1 MKKLLLTLSLFALV
15 KISVAQL
22 QLTGTIK
29 NGIVQDEIEINFS
42 RDGNYW
48 SNNSIHL
55 KPNKAGNFQF
65 RSPERTAKFA
75 ILVYKEIQQYVL
87 LSPNRPLHVNVN
99 AQSPNPFGFGG
110 QAKPEN
116 DLMVKLHLSNVSDL
130 PFIKELK
137 AKNSYATWSVDSVIQ
152 IKLPQIMYSLDSSL
166 KYVNRSAIPASSK
179 SLIAVEVKYQYAHA
193 LADKIGA
200 YVNNRKNRKDFHLR
214 FIDTTFKL
222 FKVPAKDDLDRGLY
236 PNNYLDNYAQ
246 FKSWQA
252 FYPYT
257 VNPNK
262 ELAKL
267 ALKANTRIDF
277 DELMEN
283 VNMSGEKYAFN
294 VAVKN
299 IMPQYAWEK
308 QLNNLMFELTMS
320 GQLQLADR
328 LLHFIRSNGSDKGYI
343 AAAEKMFL
351 PLKKARD
358 QYAHNLNIKIRPDY
372 KTATSLSQIL
382 QPYKGKVVL
391 IDMWFTQCPPC
402 IAELKYTPALKER
415 FKSDDVV
422 FLNIAAEPDK
432 NDEVWRDFIFINNM
446 TGEHIRKTDN
456 EIKSLWNE
464 LGIPDKDTAYPR
476 YFIID
481 KNGNIADNNAKRP
494 SEGEALYK
502 DLEMALNK

>member
-1 MKKLLLTLSLFALV
+1 MKKLLLTLSLLSLV
-15 KISVAQL
+15 KISIAQL

-29 NGIVQDEIEINFS
+29 NATAQDAIEINFS

-48 SNNSIHL
+48 PNNSIHL

-65 RSPERTAKFA
+65 RSSERTAKFA
-75 ILVYKEIQQYVL
+75 ILIYKEIQQYVL

-99 AQSPNPFGFGG
+99 AQSPNPFSFSG

-137 AKNSYATWSVDSVIQ
+137 AKKSYATWSVDSVIQ
-152 IKLPQIMYSLDSSL
+152 IKLPQVMHSLDSSL
-166 KYVNRSAIPASSK
+166 KYVNRSAVPTTFK
-179 SLIAVEVKYQYAHA
+179 SLIAAEVKYQYAHA
-193 LADKIGA
+193 VADKIGA

-222 FKVPAKDDLDRGLY
+222 FKVPAKNELDRGLY
-236 PNNYLDNYAQ
+236 ANNYLDNYTQ

-252 FYPYT
+252 FYPYS

-262 ELAKL
+262 ELAKQ
-267 ALKANTRIDF
+267 ALKTNSGIDF
-277 DELMEN
+277 DELMQN
-283 VNMSGEKYAFN
+283 AGASGEKYAFN

-308 QLNNLMFELTMS
+308 QLSNLMFELSMS

-328 LLHFIRSNGSDKGYI
+328 LLHFIRSNGSDKGYV

-372 KTATSLSQIL
+372 KTANSLAQIL

-402 IAELKYTPALKER
+402 IAELKHTPALKDR
-415 FKSDDVV
+415 FKNDDVV
-422 FLNIAAEPDK
+422 FLNIASEPDK
-432 NDEVWRDFIFINNM
+432 SDEVWRDFIFINNM

-456 EIKSLWNE
+456 EIKTLWNE

-494 SEGEALYK
+494 SDGVKLY
-502 DLEMALNK
+502 DQITAVLNK

>member
-1 MKKLLLTLSLFALV
+1 MKKLLLTLSLLTLV
-15 KISVAQL
+15 KISIAQL
-22 QLTGTIK
+22 QITGTIK
-29 NGIVQDEIEINFS
+29 NAKVQDAIEINFS

-48 SNNSIHL
+48 PNNSVHL

-65 RSPERTAKFA
+65 RSSERTAKFA
-75 ILVYKEIQQYVL
+75 ILVYKEIQQYIL
-87 LSPNRPLHVNVN
+87 LSPNRPLHVNIN
-99 AQSPNPFGFGG
+99 TQSPNPFSFSGH
-110 QAKPEN
+110 AKPEN
-116 DLMVKLHLSNVSDL
+116 NLIVKLHLSNVSDL

-152 IKLPQIMYSLDSSL
+152 IKLPQVMHSLDSSL
-166 KYVNRSAIPASSK
+166 NYVNRSAVPPAFK
-179 SLIAVEVKYQYAHA
+179 SLIAAEVKYQYAHA
-193 LADKIGA
+193 VADKIGA

-214 FIDTTFKL
+214 FIDSTFKL
-222 FKVPAKDDLDRGLY
+222 FKAPAKNERDRGLY
-236 PNNYLDNYAQ
+236 ANIYLDNYAQ
-246 FKSWQA
+246 FKAWQA

-257 VNPNK
+257 VNPDK
-262 ELAKL
+262 QLAKQ
-267 ALKANTRIDF
+267 ALKTNSGIDF

-283 VNMSGEKYAFN
+283 VNASGEKYAFN
-294 VAVKN
+294 LAVKN

-308 QLNNLMFELTMS
+308 QLSNLMFNFSMS

-328 LLHFIRSNGSDKGYI
+328 LLHFMKNNCTDKGYI
-343 AAAEKMFL
+343 AAAEQLFL

-358 QYAHNLNIKIRPDY
+358 QYAHNLNIRIRPDY
-372 KTATSLSQIL
+372 KTANSLANVL

-415 FKSDDVV
+415 FKNDDVV
-422 FLNIAAEPDK
+422 FLNIARESDK
-432 NDEVWRDFIFINNM
+432 DDEVWRDFIFINNM

-456 EIKSLWNE
+456 EIKTLWNE
-464 LGIPDKDTAYPR
+464 LGIPDKDQAYPR

-494 SEGEALYK
+494 SDGEALYK
-502 DLEMALNK
+502 DLEAALIK